1 MVTNNP
7 PVLCYHQESLVFV
20 VLQKWLV
27 EAGYQIKYFFE
38 IDVDKQ
44 VPRIGERFRLSN
56 EQFTMTLSLESF
68 HKASWKGTRNG
79 ATRQSNSTEEH
90 FT

>member
-1 MVTNNP
+1 MGEKYLLIVLQDKSGKYSSGMVTNNP

-20 VLQKWLV
+20 VLQKWQV

-44 VPRIGERFRLSN
+44 VP
-56 EQFTMTLSLESF
+56 
-68 HKASWKGTRNG
+68 
-79 ATRQSNSTEEH
+79 
-90 FT
+90 